1 MKIQYKEVTQ
11 ALQKPWPKSRHYFWK
26 GMTRDIIEYIQK
38 SQKCLKAKITKHN
51 KTPLIITDTPIN
63 AFDRVMVDTVGPLP
77 KSENGNEY
85 AATPI
90 CDLTKYR

>member
-1 MKIQYKEVTQ
+1 
-11 ALQKPWPKSRHYFWK
+11 
-26 GMTRDIIEYIQK
+26 MTRDIIEYIQK